1 MKLVKKPCD
10 VIRESIV
17 TFNCQL
23 VGMKRSSVRVSNPD
37 DWFHLFMLA
46 IRNHADELVELA
58 QMCGVNAKYS
68 EKEDFILIDGKVA
81 LPEE

>member
-1 MKLVKKPCD
+1 MKMVKKPCD

-23 VGMKRSSVRVSNPD
+23 IGMKLSRTKVSSPD
-37 DWFHLFMLA
+37 DWFHLFMLS
-46 IRNHADELVELA
+46 IREHADELVELA
-58 QMCGVNAKYS
+58 QMFGVNAKYS